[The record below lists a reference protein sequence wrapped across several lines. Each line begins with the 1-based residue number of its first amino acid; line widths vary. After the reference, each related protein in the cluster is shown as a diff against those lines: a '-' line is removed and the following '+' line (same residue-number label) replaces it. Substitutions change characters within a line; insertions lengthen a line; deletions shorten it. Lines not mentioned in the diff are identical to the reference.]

1 MDLRTGHRRAGAYHG
16 TAQKAAE
23 ELQNLLM
30 QEIDH
35 RAKNVLA
42 VVQAALRLTPRNDN
56 HAYAQAIEGRV
67 EALARAHTLLA
78 EGRWTGPDLLTLA
91 HANWCRSRCR
101 PPARRCR
108 SSSSTVPQ
116 SRSPLR
122 RHRGFRWLCTSWK
135 RTRRNTGR
143 FRFQAA
149 GWRPDGRLTTW
160 PACCRY
166 VGTSVAGHRSQR
178 PPRGE
183 DLACACLKE
192 PSSPN
197 GAAPFTA
204 TGKARV
210 WSARW
215 WSRSGHRRAGIRH
228 PREPPIFV
236 QAVVAW
242 PFRLGRF
249 RWHNKPCPPCST
261 EAGDLTCGAIH
272 AREGRIPVP
281 TAARKRVQTLPL
293 SLAVSVTSSAI
304 FQHARLRRK

>member
-1 MDLRTGHRRAGAYHG
+1 MDHGIAVYAQVRRCGAMDLRTGTVEREPI

-122 RHRGFRWLCTSWK
+122 RHRGFRWLCTRWQ

-183 DLACACLKE
+183 DLACALEGTIKPQRGGTVHCHWEGPGLVCE
-192 PSSPN
+192 MVVPLRSPPSGDTASK
-197 GAAPFTA
+197 GASDLRP
-204 TGKARV
+204 
-210 WSARW
+210 
-215 WSRSGHRRAGIRH
+215 SRRR
-228 PREPPIFV
+228 
-236 QAVVAW
+236 
-242 PFRLGRF
+242 
-249 RWHNKPCPPCST
+249 
-261 EAGDLTCGAIH
+261 
-272 AREGRIPVP
+272 
-281 TAARKRVQTLPL
+281 
-293 SLAVSVTSSAI
+293 LAVP
-304 FQHARLRRK
+304 ARPFPLVQ